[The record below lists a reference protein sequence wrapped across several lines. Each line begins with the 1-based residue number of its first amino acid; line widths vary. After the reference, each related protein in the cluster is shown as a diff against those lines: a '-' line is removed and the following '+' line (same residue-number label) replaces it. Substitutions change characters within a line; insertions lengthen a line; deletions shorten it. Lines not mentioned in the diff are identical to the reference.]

1 MAGRALRAPP
11 SLASVAADCMFERPG
26 GGDRALLVVLD
37 LGDGSPEQRAAE
49 LDALAVSAGA
59 TVVGVITGRR
69 KRPDAALFAGK
80 GKVEEIDAARGAT
93 GADLVIF
100 DHVLTGAQQR
110 NLERMLECRVVDRT
124 SLILDIF
131 ALRARSA
138 EGKLQVELAQ
148 VKHQMTRLV
157 GGWTHLERQ
166 KGGIGLRGPGETQL
180 ETDRRLLGIRERN
193 LNERLRHVARQRATQ
208 SRTRKRAAVRTVA
221 LVGYTNAGKS
231 TLFNRLTGA
240 TAYAADQLFATLDTT
255 LRRLRLP
262 GAQAIVLSD
271 TVGFVREL
279 PHDLVAAF
287 RATLAEAADADLL
300 LHVIDASHANR
311 DEQIDAV
318 EAVLAEIGAD
328 AVPQVRVYNKID
340 ASGLPAGVER
350 DDSGILRAV
359 RLSALTGE
367 GCAELRAGLVE
378 RFPASAAQS
387 SASAA
392 L

>member
-1 MAGRALRAPP
+1 
-11 SLASVAADCMFERPG
+11 MFERPQ

-37 LGDGSPEQRAAE
+37 LGDGTPAERLAE
-49 LDALAVSAGA
+49 LEALAISAGA
-59 TVVGVITGRR
+59 TVVGTITGRR
-69 KRPDAALFAGK
+69 KRPDAALFAGS
-80 GKVEEIDAARGAT
+80 GKVAEIAARRVET
-93 GADLVIF
+93 DSDLVIF
-100 DHVLTGAQQR
+100 DHPLSGAQQR
-110 NLERMLECRVVDRT
+110 NLERAVECRVVDRT

-180 ETDRRLLGIRERN
+180 ETDRRLLGTRERV
-193 LNERLRHVARQRATQ
+193 LNQRLAHVTRQRATQ
-208 SRTRKRAAVRTVA
+208 SRTRRRAEVRTVA

-240 TAYAADQLFATLDTT
+240 QAYAANQLFATLDTT
-255 LRRLRLP
+255 LRRVRLP
-262 GAQAIVLSD
+262 GAATVVLSD
-271 TVGFVREL
+271 TVGFLREL

-287 RATLAEAADADLL
+287 RATLSEAADADLL
-300 LHVIDASHANR
+300 LHVIDASAANR
-311 DEQIDAV
+311 EEQIDAV
-318 EAVLAEIGAD
+318 DAVLAEIGAD
-328 AVPQVRVYNKID
+328 AVPQIRVYNKID
-340 ASGLPAGVER
+340 AAGFAPGVER
-350 DDSGILRAV
+350 DESGILRAV
-359 RLSALTGE
+359 RLSALTGA
-367 GCAELRAGLVE
+367 GCAELRAALVE
-378 RFPASAAQS
+378 RFPASTPRAAHS

>member
-1 MAGRALRAPP
+1 
-11 SLASVAADCMFERPG
+11 MFERPG

-37 LGDGSPEQRAAE
+37 LGDGNLDDRVAE
-49 LDALAVSAGA
+49 LRDLALSAGA
-59 TVVGVITGRR
+59 EVVGIVTGRR
-69 KRPDAALFAGK
+69 KRPDAALFAGS
-80 GKVEEIDAARGAT
+80 GKVEEIGARRVET
-93 GADLVIF
+93 EADLVIF
-100 DHVLTGAQQR
+100 NHALTGAQQR
-110 NLERMLECRVVDRT
+110 NLERTLECRVVDRT

-180 ETDRRLLGIRERN
+180 ETDRRLLGNRERI
-193 LNERLRHVARQRATQ
+193 LNDRLRHVARQRATQ
-208 SRTRKRAAVRTVA
+208 SRTRRRALVRTVA

-231 TLFNRLTGA
+231 TLFSRLTGA
-240 TAYAADQLFATLDTT
+240 EAYAANQLFATLDTT

-262 GAQAIVLSD
+262 DAADIVVSD

-287 RATLAEAADADLL
+287 RATLSEAADADLL
-300 LHVIDASHANR
+300 LHVIDASHPNR
-311 DEQIDAV
+311 DEQIEAV
-318 EAVLAEIGAD
+318 EAVLREIGAD
-328 AVPQVRVYNKID
+328 EVPQIRVYNKID
-340 ASGLPAGVER
+340 LAGLASGVER
-350 DDSGILRAV
+350 DHSGILRAV

-367 GCAELRAGLVE
+367 GCADLRGALVE
-378 RFPASAAQS
+378 RFPAAPAHSQPP
-387 SASAA
+387 AS
-392 L
+392 LSR